1 MDARSTQDHPILP
14 QFALA
19 LRLCSENARPI
30 KTYGFPFVF
39 FEEVYPKTT
48 QYDPRLTKIALAL
61 RLCSENARSIKTYG
75 FRLVLPLLSVDTL

>member
-1 MDARSTQDHPILP
+1 MDASSTQDHPILP
-14 QFALA
+14 KIALA
-19 LRLCSENARPI
+19 LRLCSENARSI
-30 KTYGFPFVF
+30 NTYGFPLVF

-48 QYDPRLTKIALAL
+48 QYYPRLPKIALAL